1 MGGLENIINIYRLI
15 LIMGLSKYVNVPI
28 FLTSLAVGIFFVY
41 IYEEDKRK
49 IFVYPK
55 PDNYEHIQYKDR
67 TGTCFSIKQE
77 KTQCPADVKSIFN
90 IPAQN

>member
-1 MGGLENIINIYRLI
+1 
-15 LIMGLSKYVNVPI
+15 MGLSKFINVPI
-28 FLTSLAVGIFFVY
+28 FLASLAVGLFFVY
-41 IYEEDKRK
+41 IFEEEKRK
-49 IFVYPK
+49 IYVYPK

-77 KTQCPADVKSIFN
+77 KTQRPSDKSTIFN

>member
-1 MGGLENIINIYRLI
+1 
-15 LIMGLSKYVNVPI
+15 MGLSKYVNVPI

-41 IYEEDKRK
+41 IFEEDKRK

-55 PDNYEHIQYKDR
+55 PDNYEHIQYRDR
-67 TGTCFSIKQE
+67 TGTCFSIKQG